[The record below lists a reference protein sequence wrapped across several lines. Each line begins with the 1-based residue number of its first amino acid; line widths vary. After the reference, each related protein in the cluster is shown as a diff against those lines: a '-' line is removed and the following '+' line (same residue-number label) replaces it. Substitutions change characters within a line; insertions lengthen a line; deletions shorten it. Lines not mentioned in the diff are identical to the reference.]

1 MLKTVLAGVLILGAQ
16 VVTAE
21 WLLRRASTVSTIASA
36 STPQSSI
43 ASPSATNVCA
53 TPVIPITAKAALAG
67 LNPRWNLGNTLD
79 AIPTEGSWN
88 NPPVQPI
95 TFAEIHAKGFKSIRL
110 PSKV

>member
-16 VVTAE
+16 VVTAD
-21 WLLRRASTVSTIASA
+21 WLVRRAPTVSTIASTLTA
-36 STPQSSI
+36 QSST
-43 ASPSATNVCA
+43 ASVAATNICT
-53 TPVIPITAKAALAG
+53 TPFVPITAKEAFSG
-67 LNPRWNLGNTLD
+67 LNPGWNLGNTLD

-110 PSKV
+110 PSKI